1 MLLHKVEIY
10 RVGQW
15 LDQYYHRKESD
26 IAYVKV
32 RDKESIESA
41 LRRFK
46 KLVEREGIL
55 KEFKDKQYYKK
66 PSQIR
71 NEKAREMENKHKK
84 AMGKKK

>member
-1 MLLHKVEIY
+1 VGIY
-10 RVGQW
+10 KAGQW
-15 LDQYYHRKESD
+15 LDQYYRRKETN

-71 NEKAREMENKHKK
+71 NEKAREMENKHRK